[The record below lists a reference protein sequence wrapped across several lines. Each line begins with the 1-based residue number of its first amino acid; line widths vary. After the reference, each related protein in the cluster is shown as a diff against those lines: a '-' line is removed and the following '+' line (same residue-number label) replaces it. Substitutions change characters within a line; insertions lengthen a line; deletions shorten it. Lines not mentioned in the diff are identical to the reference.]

1 MTLNDIKNYVIKVKI
16 KDTLFWMQNKRKLC
30 KIKKKQKET
39 YMDPSLRDILSTS
52 VRASLLK
59 L

>member
-1 MTLNDIKNYVIKVKI
+1 MKLGEIPLFISGTKSKTLYRIE
-16 KDTLFWMQNKRKLC
+16 KR
-30 KIKKKQKET
+30 QKT
-39 YMDPSLRDILSTS
+39 YMDPSLRDTLSIS